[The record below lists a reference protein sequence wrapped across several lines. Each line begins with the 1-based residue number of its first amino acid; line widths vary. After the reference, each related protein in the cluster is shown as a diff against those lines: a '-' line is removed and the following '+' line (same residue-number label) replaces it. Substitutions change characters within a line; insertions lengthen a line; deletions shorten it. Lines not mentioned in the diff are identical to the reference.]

1 MSFQYT
7 YDAKGK
13 PVGVFVPI
21 NEWEKLTT
29 ELKKTKKGILKSRV
43 LNSVEKGMLQ
53 VKEIEKGKL
62 KSISLKQLRSVKRLT
77 ISDWLL
83 LHMGMG
89 KAAAQGLL
97 PVLKSLLQLSILFL
111 STINRYRVI
120 YQIRN

>member
-62 KSISLKQLRSVKRLT
+62 KSISLKQLL
-77 ISDWLL
+77 DAL
-83 LHMGMG
+83 
-89 KAAAQGLL
+89 
-97 PVLKSLLQLSILFL
+97 
-111 STINRYRVI
+111 
-120 YQIRN
+120 

>member
-13 PVGVFVPI
+13 PIGVFVPI

-29 ELKKTKKGILKSRV
+29 ELEKTKKSISKSRV

-62 KSISLKQLRSVKRLT
+62 KSISLKQLL
-77 ISDWLL
+77 DAL
-83 LHMGMG
+83 
-89 KAAAQGLL
+89 
-97 PVLKSLLQLSILFL
+97 
-111 STINRYRVI
+111 
-120 YQIRN
+120 